1 MNKGE
6 VRTNQLFALLCLLL
20 SNDVPLNPGP
30 IGDHYQ
36 CIGCNKVQVIVTKYG
51 SGKIDWICDSC
62 IDNFCANSPTDH
74 SVCEILT
81 KLRKRIKFAHVNL
94 CSILNK
100 LDQVKNLLNYCI
112 FDVFAVTKSK

>member
-1 MNKGE
+1 MKKGI
-6 VRTNQLFALLCLLL
+6 VRTNQPFALLCLLL

-30 IGDHYQ
+30 TGDHYQ
-36 CIGCNKVQVIVTKYG
+36 CIGCNKDQVIVTRYG
-51 SGKIDWICDSC
+51 SGKIDWIFDSC
-62 IDNFCANSPTDH
+62 IDNFCANSTTDH

-81 KLRKRIKFAHVNL
+81 KLRKRIKFAHVKL

-100 LDQVKNLLNYCI
+100 FDQIKNLLNDCI